1 MKAFVRLSGTWTCHS
16 SSITAWLALT
26 DADADDNLGQEVFLA
41 VKKKSPLNT
50 GCCWEHKHRK
60 KRTNSPPLSSC
71 WRPRRVGLVS
81 PKSHG

>member
-1 MKAFVRLSGTWTCHS
+1 MKAFVGLSGTWTCHS

-26 DADADDNLGQEVFLA
+26 DADADDILGQEVFLA

-50 GCCWEHKHRK
+50 GRCWEYKQK
-60 KRTNSPPLSSC
+60 EKNKLTPLPSC
-71 WRPRRVGLVS
+71 WRHLRVGLVP